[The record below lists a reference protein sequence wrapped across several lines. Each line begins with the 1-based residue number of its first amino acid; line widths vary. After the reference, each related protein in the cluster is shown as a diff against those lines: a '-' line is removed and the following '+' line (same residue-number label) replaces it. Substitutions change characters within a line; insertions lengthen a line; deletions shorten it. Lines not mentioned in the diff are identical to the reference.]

1 VNPPG
6 GQQETTHGSAGTASV
21 AVAVPQRLPRLASGW
36 PLRFLLLA
44 AIWGLSFLFIK
55 IGVQAFAPLQVAFGR
70 VLAGT
75 ATLLAIAFARR
86 ARLPSGWRIWGHL
99 AVAAVLL
106 NTVPFA
112 LFAYGEQHVSSV
124 LAGIW
129 NATTPL
135 FTLPVAALL
144 IAAER
149 PTASRAGGLLIGFG
163 GVLVVLGIWRGLA
176 GAGLSGDLMCMAAAA
191 CYGIGFPYA
200 RRFLS
205 GQADPLILAAGQ
217 LACATVQLA
226 VLTPLLTAAP
236 TGLPA
241 RPVICVVIL
250 GVLGT
255 GIAYVLNYSI
265 VKDAGAT
272 AASTVTYAIPVFS
285 TLAGA
290 LVLREPLTWNE
301 PVGALV
307 ILTGALITQG
317 RLHRRAEGRELVIK

>member
-1 VNPPG
+1 
-6 GQQETTHGSAGTASV
+6 
-21 AVAVPQRLPRLASGW
+21 
-36 PLRFLLLA
+36 LRFVLLA
-44 AIWGLSFLFIK
+44 GIWGLSFLFIK
-55 IGVQAFAPLQVAFGR
+55 VSVQAFAPLQVAFGR
-70 VLAGT
+70 VLAGLV
-75 ATLLAIAFARR
+75 TLLAIVLARR
-86 ARLPSGWRIWGHL
+86 ARLPSGWRLWGHL

-106 NTVPFA
+106 NTAPFA

-149 PTASRAGGLLIGFG
+149 PTASRFGGLLIGFG
-163 GVLVVLGIWRGLA
+163 GVLTVLGIWRGLG
-176 GAGLSGDLMCMAAAA
+176 GADLPGDLMCMAAAA
-191 CYGIGFPYA
+191 CYGLGFPYA

-205 GQADPLILAAGQ
+205 GRGDPLILATGQ
-217 LACATVQLA
+217 LACAAVQLA
-226 VLTPLLTAAP
+226 VLTLLLTSAP
-236 TGLPA
+236 AGLQA
-241 RPVICVVIL
+241 RPVISVLVL

-255 GIAYVLNYSI
+255 GIAYILNYSI

-272 AASTVTYAIPVFS
+272 VASTVTYAIPVFS
-285 TLAGA
+285 TLAGV

-301 PVGALV
+301 PVGVLV

-317 RLHRRAEGRELVIK
+317 RLDPDRWRGGRPARPRRPGGHRGGRRGERATERPA